1 MGIGEEILIIEYLH
15 KCVYS
20 QSALRYSYDPKK
32 NASNLKKHGL
42 RFEDAKSVIESIQA
56 VTFED
61 RRFDYG
67 EIRYLTLGVLCDAVV
82 IIATAETDKT
92 IRIISM
98 RKADKNEQKIYYEN
112 C

>member
-1 MGIGEEILIIEYLH
+1 MLE
-15 KCVYS
+15 
-20 QSALRYSYDPKK
+20 SA
-32 NASNLKKHGL
+32 HT
-42 RFEDAKSVIESIQA
+42 

-67 EIRYLTLGVLCDAVV
+67 EARFLTLELLHGVVV

-98 RKADKNEQKIYYEN
+98 RKADKHEQKIYHEN

>member
-1 MGIGEEILIIEYLH
+1 M
-15 KCVYS
+15 
-20 QSALRYSYDPKK
+20 RYSSDPIKK
-32 NASNLKKHGL
+32 ASNLKKHGFNL
-42 RFEDAKSVIESIQA
+42 DDARSVIESGHT

-61 RRFDYG
+61 RRFDYD
-67 EIRYLTLGVLCDAVV
+67 ENRYLTLGVVHDVIV

>member
-1 MGIGEEILIIEYLH
+1 M
-15 KCVYS
+15 
-20 QSALRYSYDPKK
+20 RYSYDPKK
-32 NASNLKKHGL
+32 KVANLKKHGL
-42 RFEDAKSVIESIQA
+42 DFDDARSVIEGTQT

-67 EIRYLTLGVLCDAVV
+67 EVRYLTLGLLHGVVV
-82 IIATAETDKT
+82 IITTAETDKT

-98 RKADKNEQKIYYEN
+98 RKANKHEQKIYYEN

>member
-1 MGIGEEILIIEYLH
+1 MR
-15 KCVYS
+15 C
-20 QSALRYSYDPKK
+20 SYDSEKK
-32 NASNLKKHGL
+32 AANLKKHGL
-42 RFEDAKSVIESIQA
+42 DFNDARSVIESA
-56 VTFED
+56 PTVTFED

-67 EIRYLTLGVLCDAVV
+67 EVRYLTLGLLHGAVV

-98 RKADKNEQKIYYEN
+98 RKADRHEQKIYYEN

>member
-1 MGIGEEILIIEYLH
+1 M
-15 KCVYS
+15 
-20 QSALRYSYDPKK
+20 RYSYDPYKK
-32 NASNLKKHGL
+32 TANLKKHGL
-42 RFEDAKSVIESIQA
+42 DFDDAAAVIKSSQT

-67 EIRYLTLGVLCDAVV
+67 EARYLTLGLLHGVV
-82 IIATAETDKT
+82 VTIATAETDKT

-112 C
+112 GG

>member
-1 MGIGEEILIIEYLH
+1 M
-15 KCVYS
+15 
-20 QSALRYSYDPKK
+20 RYSYDPEKK
-32 NASNLKKHGL
+32 ASNLKKHGL
-42 RFEDAKSVIESIQA
+42 DFDDARSVIESGDT

-67 EIRYLTLGVLCDAVV
+67 EVRYLTLGLLDGEVV

-98 RKADKNEQKIYYEN
+98 RKAVKNEQKIFYEN
-112 C
+112 R